1 MIRFARA
8 MLRVAEQGI
17 EVEQKAGEGEPVT
30 TRRTC
35 SAVGRDEE
43 VNGVLFHNPA
53 RVTMAG
59 GRP

>member
-1 MIRFARA
+1 